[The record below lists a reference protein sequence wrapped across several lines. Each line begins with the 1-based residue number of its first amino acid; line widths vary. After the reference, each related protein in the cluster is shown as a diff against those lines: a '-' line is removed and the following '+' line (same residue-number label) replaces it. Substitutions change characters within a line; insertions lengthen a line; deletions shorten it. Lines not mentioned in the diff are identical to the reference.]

1 MAKHFAVL
9 ERAVS
14 DHTLTEARRLAACW
28 PGGKTPL
35 GELPQPYSGAIR
47 AIATRKGIELQ
58 TGNIVSFGLGASH
71 DDPNRP
77 DDIFWCCAGFEVP
90 NDPA

>member
-1 MAKHFAVL
+1 MSRHYAAF

-14 DHTLTEARRLAACW
+14 DITLADAHRLKLEF
-28 PGGKTPL
+28 PNGEVPL

-47 AIATRKGIELQ
+47 SVAARKGVELQ
-58 TGNIVSFGLGASH
+58 NDHHVSFGLGANH
-71 DDPNRP
+71 DDPERP
-77 DDIFWCCAGFEVP
+77 DDIFWCRAGFEVP